1 MVLETA
7 CVSVRELPLL
17 WVFLW
22 PPSSD
27 TEDLKV
33 GGRRKERKRGEKGR
47 KGCERGE
54 QEKGRRGEGKGG
66 GEGWRRVEKNRR
78 KWKEVR
84 EGIGGKRRFGA
95 EERELHTEI

>member
-33 GGRRKERKRGEKGR
+33 GGRRKERKGGEKGR
-47 KGCERGE
+47 KGCKRGE
-54 QEKGRRGEGKGG
+54 REKGRRGEGKG
-66 GEGWRRVEKNRR
+66 EKRGWRGVETSGEE
-78 KWKEVR
+78 WKEVR
-84 EGIGGKRRFGA
+84 EGISGKRRFGA
-95 EERELHTEI
+95 KEREIHTEI